1 MKPMLA
7 RWRRRSAPLLP
18 PDATIPPGTP
28 GTPGTLGAWTRLRQW
43 LGRRKSVWL
52 TLTWDVGGMSA
63 ALMDA
68 GTPGHPVVARAWARS
83 ARFDTALAQVLQDFR
98 TQAAPTP
105 RRVVLAARH
114 VVPTVLTQLPIDPEN
129 PRKPVQMRELLQTDL
144 EQPLA
149 EFGSL
154 WSLGAVLQARGF
166 LSAPQR
172 EQVTMEEAL
181 RRQNR
186 AHQLRYGEIAIELGL
201 IDRAA
206 LDECLDLQAAMQSL
220 DAQLWAGWCGRTQDK
235 HPLWLACGVGRTT
248 FQEWE
253 DALAAHGLRLDVA
266 LPLAWLAGA
275 DSASDRGA
283 DPRKETWRV
292 DLELHTEELVAV
304 QYCNGLVV
312 AARSEGRV
320 ERSLSADWLLRVV
333 GDWVTE
339 PRVQLRVLCLHASDD
354 VQCEALAQN
363 LTLLSGHPCETLTSH
378 QTNDHLWRNLLAHA
392 LAAPAQLPR
401 IALSEQSGP
410 LLAQPDVRRALCL
423 GSVVL
428 ALVAVEGGQRYRL
441 AGLQARL
448 QTQQDTEKQRTSTQQ
463 LTQQANQRLRELGD
477 GLEKTRAELAP
488 LLTERSRLVR
498 IVAMRRD
505 LPELLYQLAQ
515 AVGNDAVIE
524 EIHHDSTRATTAA
537 IQVIAWSP
545 SYTGA
550 QDFVNRMAALAR
562 SQGYGVAQT
571 EIKERAGRDGRKGHE
586 LKFWLL
592 WEDSELEADG
602 STAPSAAAPSPPRAT
617 ISAAN
622 TAIPPDTGARKP

>member
-1 MKPMLA
+1 MPG
-7 RWRRRSAPLLP
+7 
-18 PDATIPPGTP
+18 DA
-28 GTPGTLGAWTRLRQW
+28 PGTLGAWTRLRQR
-43 LGRRKSVWL
+43 LGGGRKSVWL
-52 TLTWDVGGMSA
+52 ALTWDVGGMSA

-68 GTPGHPVVARAWARS
+68 RTPGSPVLAQARS
-83 ARFDTALAQVLQDFR
+83 RNARFDTALAQVLQDFR
-98 TQAAPTP
+98 TQAAPAP

-114 VVPTVLTQLPIDPEN
+114 VVPTVLAQLPVDPEK

-220 DAQLWAGWCGRTQDK
+220 DAQLWAGWCGRIQDK
-235 HPLWLACGVGRTT
+235 HPLWLACGVGHAT

-253 DALAAHGLRLDVA
+253 TALAAHGLRLDVA

-275 DSASDRGA
+275 DSASANDSGA
-283 DPRKETWRV
+283 DTRKETWRV
-292 DLELHTEELVAV
+292 DMELHAEELVAV
-304 QYCNGLVV
+304 QYCNGLVA

-333 GDWVTE
+333 GDWVAE
-339 PRVQLRVLCLHASDD
+339 PRVQLRVLCLHPSDD
-354 VQCEALAQN
+354 AQCETLAEN
-363 LTLLSGHPCETLTSH
+363 LALLSGHPCEVATSH
-378 QTNDHLWRNLLAHA
+378 QTHPNLWRNLLAQA

-401 IALSEQSGP
+401 IALSEQNGP

-423 GSVVL
+423 GLVVL
-428 ALVAVEGGQRYRL
+428 ALMAVEGVQRYRL

-448 QTQQDTEKQRTSTQQ
+448 QAQQDTEKQRASTQQ
-463 LTQQANQRLRELGD
+463 LTQLANQKLRELGE

-524 EIHHDSTRATTAA
+524 EIHNDSTRATTAA

-550 QDFVNRMAALAR
+550 QDFVNRMASLAR
-562 SQGYGVAQT
+562 NQGYGVAQT

-592 WEDSELEADG
+592 WEDSELEAD
-602 STAPSAAAPSPPRAT
+602 STTAPNTAPPPVSQST
-617 ISAAN
+617 ISAA
-622 TAIPPDTGARKP
+622 IPDTGARKP